1 MKPSLLC
8 MLLGGILPAA
18 TLLIDR
24 LSLPLPDGLL
34 RTLCGLGLICC
45 VTGVFLWHRSI
56 FAK

>member
-8 MLLGGILPAA
+8 MLLGGILSAA

-24 LSLPLPDGLL
+24 LFLPLPDGLL